1 MKRACFQVIS
11 IFIALLLLSGCSG
24 TPQANQPESDL
35 VCSVTTQILNNQICY
50 QSSLANNST
59 QGFTIN
65 TVAVTVCVLG
75 ICGPSQTIS
84 DAEAYCPPGQS
95 ESNEGCIDL
104 PAIPGVLSGSLK
116 FVFSGVYDDGTPEE
130 KTCTVNW

>member
-1 MKRACFQVIS
+1 MKRAFFPAIS
-11 IFIALLLLSGCSG
+11 IFIVLLLFSGCSG
-24 TPQANQPESDL
+24 TPQNNRPESDL
-35 VCSVTTQILNNQICY
+35 VCSITTQISNNQICY

-84 DAEAYCPPGQS
+84 DAEAYCPPGRS

>member
-1 MKRACFQVIS
+1 MKRAFFPAIS
-11 IFIALLLLSGCSG
+11 IFIVLLLFSGCSG
-24 TPQANQPESDL
+24 TPQNNRPESDL
-35 VCSVTTQILNNQICY
+35 VCSITTQISNNQICY

-84 DAEAYCPPGQS
+84 DAEAYCPPGQ
-95 ESNEGCIDL
+95 
-104 PAIPGVLSGSLK
+104 
-116 FVFSGVYDDGTPEE
+116 
-130 KTCTVNW
+130 